1 MALATSLDTKSARLL
16 DLVEK
21 ILIFNGLFLL
31 AAAVLLDLTRRLPSG
46 SNVGLEE
53 LPTRPSA
60 LLDQAA
66 RSYSDIAMVGL
77 K

>member
-1 MALATSLDTKSARLL
+1 MALATSHLDTKSARLL

-31 AAAVLLDLTRRLPSG
+31 AVAVLLGLTRWLPSG

-53 LPTRPSA
+53 ASDPH
-60 LLDQAA
+60 
-66 RSYSDIAMVGL
+66 SDIAMVGL